1 MVRQQIIKNQS
12 DPICTLN
19 VIYFKGNR
27 KSFRLYYLI
36 KSAFH
41 LGRWQTGKPGKVFKQ
56 NIRIVLISY
65 KEEHSLKSDYFAPMW
80 LTERTWNLSSSL
92 AKKGKLMI
100 KAKRGKN
107 KASTHHQA
115 DNRKSRD
122 DTQKERLPW
131 LKKPWKKYLG

>member
-27 KSFRLYYLI
+27 KSFRLHYLI

-41 LGRWQTGKPGKVFKQ
+41 LGRWQKGRPGRGFKQ

-65 KEEHSLKSDYFAPMW
+65 KEEHSFKSDYFARMW
-80 LTERTWNLSSSL
+80 LTKRTWNLSSSL
-92 AKKGKLMI
+92 AKKGKFMI

-107 KASTHHQA
+107 KDSTHHQV
-115 DNRKSRD
+115 DNRELRD
-122 DTQKERLPW
+122 DTWKRLPW
-131 LKKPWKKYLG
+131 LKRPLKKYLG